1 MLVFFLIV
9 DAVPGGPGLGR
20 MFNVG
25 FYLLFCFCFFL
36 GGGKKKFFFGYTI
49 IAMRTFYIGAYN

>member
-25 FYLLFCFCFFL
+25 FYLLL
-36 GGGKKKFFFGYTI
+36 I
-49 IAMRTFYIGAYN
+49 IDVTK

>member
-1 MLVFFLIV
+1 MFIIRIPTVLVFFLIV

-25 FYLLFCFCFFL
+25 FYLLL
-36 GGGKKKFFFGYTI
+36 I
-49 IAMRTFYIGAYN
+49 IDVTK